1 VSPVHP
7 DPPEHTRGERRYV
20 AYGLRI
26 LSDLPLPE
34 LDSRADGEIPQIRIE
49 RGPVASGLENPT
61 LQGGLFE
68 TSPGK
73 FLLRMEGVARYLVTG
88 GDRIVIDLAPD
99 ADPGSVRLFL
109 LGSVFG
115 ALLHQRGLLP
125 LHASAIET
133 PKGAV
138 LFAGFS
144 GAGKSALAAAFH
156 VRGYTVIADE
166 ICALDGDHVRPA
178 VPRLLLWPDVIE
190 ELKLRDGEIRQ
201 VRPNVRKFHVPL
213 KKEQPTDSLRVHGLY
228 ILNVSSGQRPGRD
241 FEITRS
247 SGVGKLQTLIDFTFR
262 RQFAAGM
269 ESDYVNR
276 ATVAAQTMAISRLFR
291 SQRQSLRE
299 TADLLES
306 DFAR

>member
-1 VSPVHP
+1 VSPVYP
-7 DPPEHTRGERRYV
+7 DRPEHTRGAHRYV

-26 LSDLPLPE
+26 LSELTLPE
-34 LDSRADGEIPQIRIE
+34 LDSRADGDAPQIRIE
-49 RGPVASGLENPT
+49 TGPVTSGLENPT
-61 LQGGLFE
+61 LLGGLFE
-68 TSPGK
+68 TSPGN

-88 GDRIVIDLAPD
+88 GDRIVIDVAPE
-99 ADPGSVRLFL
+99 ADGDSVRLFL

-138 LFAGFS
+138 LFAGMS
-144 GAGKSALAAAFH
+144 GTGKSALAAAFH
-156 VRGYTVIADE
+156 VRGYRVIADE
-166 ICALDGDHVRPA
+166 ICALDGDRVRPA

-190 ELKLRDGEIRQ
+190 ELKLNDGEIRQ
-201 VRPNVRKFHVPL
+201 VRQNVRKFHVPL
-213 KKEQPTDSLRVHGLY
+213 KKDRPTDSLPVHGLY
-228 ILNVSSGQRPGRD
+228 ILNVSSGQRPGRN

-247 SGVGKLQTLIDFTFR
+247 SGVGKLQTILDFTFR
-262 RQFAAGM
+262 RQFAATM
-269 ESDYVNR
+269 ESDYINR
-276 ATVAAQTMAISRLFR
+276 ATVAGQTIAISRLFR
-291 SQRQSLRE
+291 SQGHSLRE